1 MVYKVIELYSDMVH
15 VTFFSNELELL
26 PEARRTTLGH
36 WVNFD
41 ESLQDS
47 LAAWLPLCVRQ
58 LRSCLS
64 SFVSLSLP
72 QNVLSC
78 CNRIAISMRRLCAEA
93 LFTHGTEG
101 AVSISI
107 ISINFTLL
115 QTCRC
120 YMNVKI
126 GGYRLKIAAVL
137 QA

>member
-1 MVYKVIELYSDMVH
+1 MVYKVIELYSDMLH
-15 VTFFSNELELL
+15 VTFFPNELESL
-26 PEARRTTLGH
+26 PETRQKNLGH
-36 WVNFD
+36 WVNFN

-78 CNRIAISMRRLCAEA
+78 CSKIAISMRGLCAEA

-101 AVSISI
+101 
-107 ISINFTLL
+107 
-115 QTCRC
+115 
-120 YMNVKI
+120 K
-126 GGYRLKIAAVL
+126 
-137 QA
+137 

>member
-1 MVYKVIELYSDMVH
+1 MFKVIELYSDMVH
-15 VTFFSNELELL
+15 VTFFPNEYESL
-26 PEARRTTLGH
+26 PEERQKNLGS
-36 WVNFD
+36 WMNFN

-78 CNRIAISMRRLCAEA
+78 CSKIAISMRGLCAEA

-101 AVSISI
+101 KRIHRFITYNAISFHYFRH
-107 ISINFTLL
+107 STA
-115 QTCRC
+115 T
-120 YMNVKI
+120 
-126 GGYRLKIAAVL
+126 
-137 QA
+137 